1 MSVYGTPAPKRH
13 HINIQGISPP
23 SKRSSI
29 GHKKA
34 NVTIRARR
42 TSTDT
47 GGQQIAQSIMNQI
60 VNLTPLE
67 QKHPMLENA
76 TVGAFIKFKP
86 AFENYKA
93 LRGSKPLADLISIQA
108 KNFLCVLYDKTLT
121 DFSIVDDDTLMHML
135 EGHFQVLDTNDY
147 IAKLQAVYMVPSEQV
162 DIQKVQL
169 YAQFFLIF
177 CAIIQHTR
185 ILLQVGAQQNR

>member
-29 GHKKA
+29 GNKKA
-34 NVTIRARR
+34 NVTVRARR

-67 QKHPMLENA
+67 QKHPMLDNA
-76 TVGAFIKFKP
+76 ADEEFIKFKP

-93 LRGSKPLADLISIQA
+93 LKQINIIFTNGFKPSGLRQLVLDLGTES
-108 KNFLCVLYDKTLT
+108 FH
-121 DFSIVDDDTLMHML
+121 DTLSKL
-135 EGHFQVLDTNDY
+135 NTIYTDIIYQTSSRICVKSY
-147 IAKLQAVYMVPSEQV
+147 I
-162 DIQKVQL
+162 I
-169 YAQFFLIF
+169 
-177 CAIIQHTR
+177 CT
-185 ILLQVGAQQNR
+185 